1 MGKLFALAWGEHQQ
15 TSLRICG
22 HSRAKF
28 STVFQITCSAVTSQL
43 CTETHTR
50 AEGSPWGCA
59 PGKGARLLFI
69 SVFYRA
75 NMKWFLQETDT
86 TLWIWKCNLALAGTN
101 ILNGTGKCQLAGTWS
116 LWGKLRSFTNSP
128 LAERVRAL
136 PWLAHCKKTWGFHRS
151 FVR

>member
-15 TSLRICG
+15 TSLRIRG

>member
-15 TSLRICG
+15 TSLRIRG

-43 CTETHTR
+43 CTATHTR

-116 LWGKLRSFTNSP
+116 LWGKAEIIYKLSPCREGKSPALASSLQENLRFSQVI
-128 LAERVRAL
+128 R
-136 PWLAHCKKTWGFHRS
+136 
-151 FVR
+151 